1 MGMTSRN
8 VEQGSLMLISCPH
21 VSSQELPTASDS
33 LFQFPRDPLDG
44 GTDSSLLIPFS
55 AAKRL
60 GRYGSWYRAQNRKIT
75 VPPPMPKPNHSE
87 SKRDLNSDT
96 QCFDDATNEHR
107 PTHITNSDHL
117 SAMLFDIPDPDI
129 SLSSSAAN
137 ESYSE
142 NLYDWLQTQGTQT
155 QSNARNDYAHHTPTS
170 PQACSTTGD
179 TPISHRRALNGG
191 FADHRSSQH
200 SRPLSPPSTIRLRK
214 TRFQALP
221 SASGSPRLEGSQDE
235 FASTAGLG
243 LLLPSHLDHVAGVS
257 SLEDSRAANTEAFSS
272 PPQIETK
279 GRQQHLSDGLP
290 DVAPSQSEDH
300 ADRPLPTVLAHFM
313 HVIAELKLKSTEGGA
328 DGTSPLSAKAGPWA
342 VPSESLSDCGL
353 PSDIADGVEGDR
365 ESVKKLAKRL
375 LEQGLSQEEQSQKLR
390 ILAETLCEIALLRRT
405 LSGMLSSKYET
416 EQ

>member
-8 VEQGSLMLISCPH
+8 VEQGSLMLTSCPH

-44 GTDSSLLIPFS
+44 GTDSSLLVPFS

-75 VPPPMPKPNHSE
+75 VPPPMPKPNHSD

-96 QCFDDATNEHR
+96 QRFDDATNEHR
-107 PTHITNSDHL
+107 PTHITDSDHL

-129 SLSSSAAN
+129 SLSSSATN
-137 ESYSE
+137 ESFSE

-155 QSNARNDYAHHTPTS
+155 QSNARNDYAHHTPPS
-170 PQACSTTGD
+170 PQACNTTGD

-200 SRPLSPPSTIRLRK
+200 SRPLSPPPTIRPRK

-221 SASGSPRLEGSQDE
+221 SASVSPRLGGSQDE

-243 LLLPSHLDHVAGVS
+243 LILPSHLDHDAGVS
-257 SLEDSRAANTEAFSS
+257 SLEDSRAANTEVFSS

-279 GRQQHLSDGLP
+279 GRQHLSDGHP
-290 DVAPSQSEDH
+290 DVALSQSEDH
-300 ADRPLPTVLAHFM
+300 AGRPLPTVLAHFM
-313 HVIAELKLKSTEGGA
+313 HVIAELKLKSTERCTG
-328 DGTSPLSAKAGPWA
+328 GTSPLSGKAGPWA
-342 VPSESLSDCGL
+342 VPSESPSDCGL
-353 PSDIADGVEGDR
+353 PSDIADGVEDDR

-405 LSGMLSSKYET
+405 LSGMLSSKYGMK
-416 EQ
+416 Q